1 MSAAVSS
8 LAVAPAATGRVAAVR
23 RASRAS
29 SFAGA
34 DCKRALMSSVHLCRA
49 RGAVAVTAA
58 SRDPRD
64 SPIVRANGGTA
75 PSREPVADV
84 GRVTAAFARVA
95 QTLWAARKGVFAI
108 AFAVALSLLD
118 PSAAVAG
125 RGGRSGGRMGGSSFR
140 STSRSMGSGMGGM
153 GGAGAGAMGGR
164 AGAAGAAGAGAANY
178 GPRRAGFGAPSL
190 FFMPSFGYGYGW
202 GMGGGFIMM
211 KVLMQVFL
219 IYMVYS
225 YLFGGRGGRGAGG
238 DAAY

>member
-23 RASRAS
+23 RASSSRAS

-34 DCKRALMSSVHLCRA
+34 DCRSSQMWTSSVHLCRA

-64 SPIVRANGGTA
+64 SPIVARTA
-75 PSREPVADV
+75 ARRPREPVADV

-118 PSAAVAG
+118 PPA
-125 RGGRSGGRMGGSSFR
+125 
-140 STSRSMGSGMGGM
+140 
-153 GGAGAGAMGGR
+153 
-164 AGAAGAAGAGAANY
+164 
-178 GPRRAGFGAPSL
+178 PRRARRALRRTHG
-190 FFMPSFGYGYGW
+190 
-202 GMGGGFIMM
+202 
-211 KVLMQVFL
+211 
-219 IYMVYS
+219 
-225 YLFGGRGGRGAGG
+225 
-238 DAAY
+238 